1 MSDADADAVTQELHT
16 SERTI
21 VHQTFE
27 MASLIVTPTFDI
39 FTEPRHDQLIHD
51 DDLGNDDD
59 GQRLPL
65 RLSLPPFVRQRG
77 GEAEESARP
86 APPTPPIYPPTDEQF
101 CHPSI
106 LLTHKASTRFVM
118 CKKVLL
124 HRTMLFI
131 VKNGQNHMTKES
143 HLVLS
148 IM

>member
-65 RLSLPPFVRQRG
+65 RLSLPPICPSAGRG
-77 GEAEESARP
+77 SGG
-86 APPTPPIYPPTDEQF
+86 ICQ
-101 CHPSI
+101 
-106 LLTHKASTRFVM
+106 ASTPHPTH
-118 CKKVLL
+118 LPT
-124 HRTMLFI
+124 HR
-131 VKNGQNHMTKES
+131 
-143 HLVLS
+143 
-148 IM
+148 

>member
-106 LLTHKASTRFVM
+106 LLTHKTASTRFGGNCREVFY
-118 CKKVLL
+118 CTVSVYFRKAKIVTAVLQS
-124 HRTMLFI
+124 
-131 VKNGQNHMTKES
+131 V
-143 HLVLS
+143 
-148 IM
+148 